1 MNKRLSQ
8 GLKTAL
14 KVVVSA
20 ALLYLVF
27 SKLGVANL
35 WETLKQSSLISFV
48 GAFVLVL
55 GSKWLSHLRL
65 QYYLRS
71 IDLSIPQLTHW
82 KLYLQGMFY
91 NLFLPGGIG
100 GDAYKAFVLSR
111 HFPVKIKRIVAALLL
126 DRLSGLA
133 ALTALTLLLSSLY
146 FGLNAPPI
154 DSALKAVLPLM
165 RYAIVL
171 TPLVVL
177 AFYAFH
183 RIWFSYALSVFY
195 STTALSFVLQAL
207 QVVAAY
213 ILLLGL
219 GSFENAWP
227 FLLIFTVSSIL
238 SVLPLSIGG
247 IGLREVTFFYG
258 AQWLQLDS
266 EMAVA
271 LSVLFF
277 SINALV
283 SLLGLPYHF
292 KPAFNA
298 TP

>member
-20 ALLYLVF
+20 ALLYLVS

-65 QYYLRS
+65 QFYLRS
-71 IDLSIPQLTHW
+71 IDLRIPQLTHW

-165 RYAIVL
+165 RYAIIL

-183 RIWFSYALSVFY
+183 RIWFSYALSVFC

-219 GSFENAWP
+219 GRFENAWP

-292 KPAFNA
+292 KPAFKA

>member
-20 ALLYLVF
+20 TLLYLVF

-35 WETLKQSSLISFV
+35 WETLKQSSLISFIA
-48 GAFVLVL
+48 AFVLVL

-65 QYYLRS
+65 QHYLGS
-71 IDLSIPQLTHW
+71 IDLSIPQLSHW

-100 GDAYKAFVLSR
+100 GDAYKAYVLSR
-111 HFPVKIKRIVAALLL
+111 HFPVKVKRIVAALFL
-126 DRLSGLA
+126 DRLSGLT
-133 ALTALTLLLSSLY
+133 ALTALTLLISSLY
-146 FGLNAPPI
+146 FGLYAAPI
-154 DSALKAVLPLM
+154 DSVLKSVQPLM

-177 AFYAFH
+177 AFYAIH
-183 RIWFSYALSVFY
+183 RIWFSYTLSVFY
-195 STTALSFVLQAL
+195 PTTALSVVLQAI

-213 ILLLGL
+213 VLLLGL

-227 FLLIFTVSSIL
+227 FLLIFTLSSML

-277 SINALV
+277 AINALV

-292 KPAFNA
+292 KPAFKA
-298 TP
+298 AP

>member
-20 ALLYLVF
+20 TLLYLVF

-35 WETLKQSSLISFV
+35 WETLKQSSLISFIA
-48 GAFVLVL
+48 AFVLVL

-65 QYYLRS
+65 QHYLGS
-71 IDLSIPQLTHW
+71 IDLSIPQLSHW
-82 KLYLQGMFY
+82 KHYLQGMFY

-100 GDAYKAFVLSR
+100 GDAYKAYVLSR
-111 HFPVKIKRIVAALLL
+111 HFPVKVKRIVAALFL
-126 DRLSGLA
+126 DRLSGLT
-133 ALTALTLLLSSLY
+133 ALTALTLLISSLY
-146 FGLNAPPI
+146 FGLYAAPI
-154 DSALKAVLPLM
+154 DSVLKSVQPLM

-177 AFYAFH
+177 AFYAIH
-183 RIWFSYALSVFY
+183 RIWFSYTLSVFY
-195 STTALSFVLQAL
+195 PTTALSVVLQAI

-213 ILLLGL
+213 VLLLGL

-227 FLLIFTVSSIL
+227 FLLIFTLSSML

-277 SINALV
+277 AINALV

-292 KPAFNA
+292 KPAFK
-298 TP
+298 TTT

>member
-20 ALLYLVF
+20 TLLYLVF

-35 WETLKQSSLISFV
+35 WETLKQSSLISFIA
-48 GAFVLVL
+48 AFVLVL

-65 QYYLRS
+65 QHYLGS
-71 IDLSIPQLTHW
+71 IDLSIPQLSHW

-100 GDAYKAFVLSR
+100 GDAYKAYVLSR
-111 HFPVKIKRIVAALLL
+111 HFPVKVKRIVAALFL
-126 DRLSGLA
+126 DRLSGLT
-133 ALTALTLLLSSLY
+133 ALTALTLLISSLY
-146 FGLNAPPI
+146 FGLYAAPI
-154 DSALKAVLPLM
+154 DSVLKSVQPLM

-177 AFYAFH
+177 AFYAIH
-183 RIWFSYALSVFY
+183 RIWFSYTLSVFY
-195 STTALSFVLQAL
+195 PTTALSVVLQVI

-213 ILLLGL
+213 VLLLGL

-227 FLLIFTVSSIL
+227 FLLIFTLSSML

-277 SINALV
+277 AINALV

-292 KPAFNA
+292 KPAFKA
-298 TP
+298 AP

>member
-20 ALLYLVF
+20 TLLYLVF

-35 WETLKQSSLISFV
+35 WETLKQSSLISFIA
-48 GAFVLVL
+48 AFVLVL

-65 QYYLRS
+65 QHYLGS
-71 IDLSIPQLTHW
+71 IDLSIPQLSHW

-100 GDAYKAFVLSR
+100 GDAYKAYVLSR
-111 HFPVKIKRIVAALLL
+111 HFPVKVKRIVAALFL
-126 DRLSGLA
+126 DRLSGLT
-133 ALTALTLLLSSLY
+133 ALTALTLLISSLY
-146 FGLNAPPI
+146 FGLYAAPI
-154 DSALKAVLPLM
+154 DSVLKSVQSLM

-177 AFYAFH
+177 AFYAIH
-183 RIWFSYALSVFY
+183 RIWFSYTLSVFY
-195 STTALSFVLQAL
+195 PTTALSVVLQVI

-213 ILLLGL
+213 VLLLGL

-227 FLLIFTVSSIL
+227 FLLIFTLSSML

-277 SINALV
+277 AINALV

-292 KPAFNA
+292 KPAFK
-298 TP
+298 TTT

>member
-20 ALLYLVF
+20 TLLYLVF

-35 WETLKQSSLISFV
+35 WETLKQSSLISFIA
-48 GAFVLVL
+48 AFVLVL

-65 QYYLRS
+65 QHYLGS

-100 GDAYKAFVLSR
+100 GDAYKAYVLSR
-111 HFPVKIKRIVAALLL
+111 HFPVKVKRIVAALFL
-126 DRLSGLA
+126 DRLSGLT
-133 ALTALTLLLSSLY
+133 ALTALMLLISSLY
-146 FGLNAPPI
+146 FGLYAAPTDPV
-154 DSALKAVLPLM
+154 LKSVQPLM

-177 AFYAFH
+177 AFYAIH
-183 RIWFSYALSVFY
+183 RIWFSYTLSVFY
-195 STTALSFVLQAL
+195 PTTALSVVLQAI

-213 ILLLGL
+213 VLLLGL

-227 FLLIFTVSSIL
+227 FLLIFTLSSML

-277 SINALV
+277 AINALV

-292 KPAFNA
+292 KPAFKA
-298 TP
+298 TS

>member
-20 ALLYLVF
+20 TLLYLVF

-35 WETLKQSSLISFV
+35 WETLKQSSLISFIA
-48 GAFVLVL
+48 AFVLVL

-65 QYYLRS
+65 QHYLGS

-100 GDAYKAFVLSR
+100 GDAYKAYVLSR
-111 HFPVKIKRIVAALLL
+111 HFPVKVKRIVAALFL
-126 DRLSGLA
+126 DRLSGLT
-133 ALTALTLLLSSLY
+133 ALTALTLLISSLY
-146 FGLNAPPI
+146 FGLYAAPI
-154 DSALKAVLPLM
+154 DSVLKSVQPLM

-177 AFYAFH
+177 AFYAIH
-183 RIWFSYALSVFY
+183 RIWFSYTLSVFY
-195 STTALSFVLQAL
+195 PTTALSFVLQAI

-213 ILLLGL
+213 VLLLGL

-227 FLLIFTVSSIL
+227 FLLIFTVSSML

-277 SINALV
+277 AINALV

-292 KPAFNA
+292 KPAFK
-298 TP
+298 TTT

>member
-35 WETLKQSSLISFV
+35 WETLKQSSLISFIA
-48 GAFVLVL
+48 AFVLVL

-65 QYYLRS
+65 QHYLRS

-100 GDAYKAFVLSR
+100 GDAYKAYVLSR
-111 HFPVKIKRIVAALLL
+111 HFPVKVKRIVAALFL
-126 DRLSGLA
+126 DRLSGQT
-133 ALTALTLLLSSLY
+133 ALTALTLLISSLY
-146 FGLNAPPI
+146 FGLYVAPI
-154 DSALKAVLPLM
+154 DSVLKSVQPLM

-177 AFYAFH
+177 AFYAIH
-183 RIWFSYALSVFY
+183 RIWFSYTLSVFY
-195 STTALSFVLQAL
+195 PTTALSVVLQVI

-213 ILLLGL
+213 VLLLGL

-227 FLLIFTVSSIL
+227 FLLIFTLSSML

-277 SINALV
+277 AINALV

-292 KPAFNA
+292 KPAFK
-298 TP
+298 TTT

>member
-20 ALLYLVF
+20 TLLYLVF

-35 WETLKQSSLISFV
+35 WETLKQSSLISFIA
-48 GAFVLVL
+48 AFVLVL

-65 QYYLRS
+65 QHYLGS
-71 IDLSIPQLTHW
+71 IDLSIPQLSHW

-100 GDAYKAFVLSR
+100 GDAYKAYVLSR
-111 HFPVKIKRIVAALLL
+111 HFPVKVKRIVAALFL
-126 DRLSGLA
+126 DRLSGLT
-133 ALTALTLLLSSLY
+133 ALTALTLLISSLY
-146 FGLNAPPI
+146 FGLYAAPI
-154 DSALKAVLPLM
+154 DSVLKSVQPLM

-177 AFYAFH
+177 AFYAIH
-183 RIWFSYALSVFY
+183 RIWFSYTLSVFY
-195 STTALSFVLQAL
+195 PTTALSVVLQAI

-213 ILLLGL
+213 VLLLGL

-227 FLLIFTVSSIL
+227 FLLIFTLSSML

-277 SINALV
+277 AINALV

-292 KPAFNA
+292 KPAFK
-298 TP
+298 TTT

>member
-20 ALLYLVF
+20 TLLYLVF

-35 WETLKQSSLISFV
+35 WETLKQSSLISFIA
-48 GAFVLVL
+48 AFVLVL

-65 QYYLRS
+65 QHYLGS

-100 GDAYKAFVLSR
+100 GDAYKAYVLSR
-111 HFPVKIKRIVAALLL
+111 HFPVKVKRIVAALFL
-126 DRLSGLA
+126 DRLSGLT
-133 ALTALTLLLSSLY
+133 ALTALTLLISSLY
-146 FGLNAPPI
+146 FGLYAAPI
-154 DSALKAVLPLM
+154 DSVLKSVQPLM

-177 AFYAFH
+177 AFYAIH
-183 RIWFSYALSVFY
+183 RIWFSYTLSVFY
-195 STTALSFVLQAL
+195 PTTALSVVLQAI

-213 ILLLGL
+213 VLLLGL

-227 FLLIFTVSSIL
+227 FLLIFTLSSML

-277 SINALV
+277 AINALV

-292 KPAFNA
+292 KPAFKA
-298 TP
+298 AP

>member
-14 KVVVSA
+14 KVVVSST
-20 ALLYLVF
+20 LLYLVF
-27 SKLGVANL
+27 SKLGMANL
-35 WETLKQSSLISFV
+35 WETLKQSSLISFIA
-48 GAFVLVL
+48 AFVLVL

-65 QYYLRS
+65 QHYLGS

-100 GDAYKAFVLSR
+100 GDAYKAYVLSR
-111 HFPVKIKRIVAALLL
+111 HFPVKVKRIVAALFL
-126 DRLSGLA
+126 DRLSGLT
-133 ALTALTLLLSSLY
+133 ALTALTSLLSSLY
-146 FGLNAPPI
+146 FGLYAAPTDPV
-154 DSALKAVLPLM
+154 LKSVQPLM

-183 RIWFSYALSVFY
+183 RIWFSYTLSVFY
-195 STTALSFVLQAL
+195 PTTALSFVLQAL

-213 ILLLGL
+213 VLLLGL

-227 FLLIFTVSSIL
+227 FLLIFTLSSML

-277 SINALV
+277 AINALV

-292 KPAFNA
+292 KPAFKA
-298 TP
+298 TS